1 MNPVDRI
8 DLRCRKVCY
17 HIDPV
22 KQMAGKF
29 FEVLHFADLIHFIE
43 DSVENGLDFFVRF
56 LLEEG
61 PLALQ
66 TALVPEKL
74 FLVEVGDPL
83 LFYSCSFH
91 EVTHY
96 TPKFR

>member
-1 MNPVDRI
+1 M
-8 DLRCRKVCY
+8 
-17 HIDPV
+17 

-29 FEVLHFADLIHFIE
+29 FEVIDLTDLIHFIK
-43 DSVENGLDFFVRF
+43 DPVQDGFDFFVRF

-66 TALVPEKL
+66 TALVAKKF
-74 FLVEVGDPL
+74 FLVEVGNPL

-96 TPKFR
+96 TPKIR